1 MGRARFTALPPV
13 SQHTLIGALPG
24 PDLAAAGYTV
34 DEYSV
39 AGTAAGCTPDGPVDP
54 ADFATRI
61 LVRRPAEAAAFNG
74 TVVLEWLNVSSG
86 TDAAPEYTYL
96 ADELVRSGY
105 AWAGVSAQYAG
116 VHGGG
121 GSLDVGLEA
130 HGLVG
135 AKPDR
140 YGSLHHPGDAYC
152 YDLFGAVGAA
162 LADPSD
168 DPGHP
173 LAGLSVT
180 QILAV
185 GESQSAMAMTTY
197 VNRFAAGHGVFDG
210 YLIHS
215 RARSELPLGPVG
227 GPADLTGAYT
237 GPATPI
243 DDIGRP
249 VFVLQTETDVVTD
262 FRYYTARQPDTARLR
277 VWEMAGT
284 SHADF
289 AQIGPF
295 EDFLNCPA
303 PVNRGQQ
310 RFVLR
315 AALHHLT
322 GWAAGGP
329 PPPHATPLALDDP
342 AGTDPALLTDDFGN
356 ARGGVRTPYVD
367 VPTATLS
374 GVTLDPVSRIC
385 MLFGVTL
392 PIPAERLRAR
402 YGSVPNYLAEYS
414 AAVDA
419 VIAGGF
425 ALEADRAQLLA
436 DAHPQLLD

>member
-1 MGRARFTALPPV
+1 MGTVEFTALPPV
-13 SQHTLIGALPG
+13 SQHTLVGALPG

-34 DEYSV
+34 HEY
-39 AGTAAGCTPDGPVDP
+39 TAAGTVPGRTPDGPVDP
-54 ADFATRI
+54 AAFTTRI

-86 TDAAPEYTYL
+86 NDAAPEYTYL

-105 AWAGVSAQYAG
+105 AWAGLSAQYAG

-121 GSLDVGLEA
+121 GALEVGLEA
-130 HGLVG
+130 HGLLG

-140 YGSLHHPGDAYC
+140 YGALHHPGDAYC
-152 YDLFGAVGAA
+152 YELFGAVGAA
-162 LADPSD
+162 LRE
-168 DPGHP
+168 PGDVPDHP
-173 LAGLSVT
+173 LAGLAVRR
-180 QILAV
+180 ILAV

-197 VNRFAAGHGVFDG
+197 VNRLAAEHTVFDG

-215 RARSELPLGPVG
+215 RARSELPLGPVD

-237 GPATPI
+237 GAPALFGE
-243 DDIGRP
+243 IGRP

-262 FRYYTARQPDTARLR
+262 FRSYTARQPDTGQLR

-315 AALHHLT
+315 AALHHLN
-322 GWAAGGP
+322 GWVDGGP
-329 PPPHATPLALDDP
+329 PPPQAPPLALDDP
-342 AGTDPALLTDDFGN
+342 AGTNPQLLTDDVGN
-356 ARGGVRTPYVD
+356 ALGGVRTPYVE
-367 VPTATLS
+367 VPTAVLS

-385 MLFGVTL
+385 ALFGVTL

-402 YGSVPNYLAEYS
+402 YGSAVNYLAQYR

-419 VIAGGF
+419 TIATGF
-425 ALEADRAQLLA
+425 ALEADRDQLLA